1 MIIDNPL
8 SDEAKALLT
17 QLQVGDNIADP
28 RSSIGAFAYS
38 LHAQAF
44 FSNAIALC
52 NYDGM
57 SDFRVYGALYSV
69 RQALELMLKC
79 IVRNEMIDNTLR
91 LIMKPGQSFD
101 DVCDDLYRE
110 DSKNGKKAKKTLLMH
125 AICMLRNVLEDQIIY
140 PDCHKKN
147 INLDFAERAL
157 NYLRMT
163 PDLPREQFA
172 TAWSSSAFGHVLINL
187 WRVAAPTIEM
197 FASDARRHA
206 VEIGFEPPL
215 ASLELKPIIDLLGA
229 LDDGG
234 DGFRYP
240 SSLSGAWYVA
250 VPSLSLEALKA
261 LVGRLQSTCTVFRL
275 VREYRYSMATIG
287 QPTPQY
293 SE

>member
-1 MIIDNPL
+1 
-8 SDEAKALLT
+8 
-17 QLQVGDNIADP
+17 
-28 RSSIGAFAYS
+28 
-38 LHAQAF
+38 
-44 FSNAIALC
+44 
-52 NYDGM
+52 
-57 SDFRVYGALYSV
+57 
-69 RQALELMLKC
+69 
-79 IVRNEMIDNTLR
+79 
-91 LIMKPGQSFD
+91 
-101 DVCDDLYRE
+101 
-110 DSKNGKKAKKTLLMH
+110 MH

-261 LVGRLQSTCTVFRL
+261 LVGRLQSTCTVFRWLENIAIRWQPL
-275 VREYRYSMATIG
+275 VSQRLSIPNSVWSKDESSGMRG
-287 QPTPQY
+287 NEQPQ
-293 SE
+293 SSR